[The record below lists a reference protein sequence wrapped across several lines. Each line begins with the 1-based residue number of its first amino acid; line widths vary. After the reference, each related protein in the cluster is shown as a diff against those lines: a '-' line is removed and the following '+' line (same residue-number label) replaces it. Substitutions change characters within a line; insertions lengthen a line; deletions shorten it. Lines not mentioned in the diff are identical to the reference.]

1 MTALN
6 IRVEVAR
13 KTREEGGDSVKRW
26 LAHTMNLL
34 ILKVITAFPS
44 LIQNFDLHL
53 GDGSSNFL
61 SIRYFTLVSVIFI
74 EPGILEI

>member
-1 MTALN
+1 MTAFN
-6 IRVEVAR
+6 TRVEVAR

-53 GDGSSNFL
+53 GDGSSNFS
-61 SIRYFTLVSVIFI
+61 SIRYFTLVSIIFL

>member
-1 MTALN
+1 
-6 IRVEVAR
+6 
-13 KTREEGGDSVKRW
+13 
-26 LAHTMNLL
+26 MNLL

>member
-6 IRVEVAR
+6 VRVEVAR

-44 LIQNFDLHL
+44 LVKNFELHL
-53 GDGSSNFL
+53 GDESSNL
-61 SIRYFTLVSVIFI
+61 YKY
-74 EPGILEI
+74 PILHSSLHYLLRARNS